1 MPKDDVRPRTSPA
14 SRFGNREGGIVVQ
27 FAVTLKGREWTV
39 FKDGE
44 VVAGDL
50 TRSAAIEMAQS
61 LAFEA
66 EENGDPVELLVQDY
80 FGHLNRKVTG
90 EE

>member
-1 MPKDDVRPRTSPA
+1 MPEGEARSRRSPA
-14 SRFGNREGGIVVQ
+14 NRLGNLEGGIVIQ

-44 VVAGDL
+44 AVAGDL
-50 TRSAAIEMAQS
+50 TRSAAIEMAQG
-61 LAFEA
+61 LAFAA
-66 EENGDPVELLVQDY
+66 EERGEQVELLVQDY

-90 EE
+90 EA